1 MNRIY
6 KVVWSRARQC
16 YVVASELAHRSGKKS
31 AAVLAVAACTMSIWG
46 GHPVFAADT
55 SMEMGPNAIAKGNGA
70 IATGSNTAAIG
81 KGAVA
86 TGNNLTAEQLQE
98 LLNKK
103 KTYEDNLKTAQSN
116 ADASQQAYNEARSE
130 YETADV
136 NNGIVDRA
144 NEAIKGYQDQI
155 NSTLKPNADT
165 ADAAYTK
172 AKNDYDTL
180 YNDFQNR
187 IATIKTLD
195 FTLYQDG
202 SAAGYDLDKMA
213 TDLKTK
219 TESGTSF
226 NEPLDF
232 YKGYIQNYIKAEG
245 DLRQNKIINESLTA
259 ESNNSS
265 NGAPGAILSKRFE
278 WTTID
283 ENSAKVLGLKG
294 TYGPNIKSNTTDTR
308 VFGFLGGDS
317 YSGSRG
323 YFYLNGELTNNRELV
338 NDNGYSTYIVLPTY
352 SETNVLT
359 DEDYNKQLIELKNKI
374 DLMKNITVTQAS
386 KLKAIGFTSN
396 EIDNLSSSANTF
408 IEKANSWST
417 YALTAEH
424 EQYLYEQERDAGNTS
439 EALKHLSLKEEAL
452 KKKKH

>member
-1 MNRIY
+1 MILWNDLELCAALCRGPGRKGECIM
-6 KVVWSRARQC
+6 KSRKQ
-16 YVVASELAHRSGKKS
+16 LS
-31 AAVLAVAACTMSIWG
+31 AILAVTACTMSLCG
-46 GHPVFAADT
+46 PAAFAADT
-55 SMEMGPNAIAKGNGA
+55 SMELGPNAIAKGNGA

-103 KTYEDNLKTAQSN
+103 KAYEDNLKTAQAN
-116 ADASQQAYNEARSE
+116 ADASQQAYNKAKTE

-245 DLRQNKIINESLTA
+245 DLRQNKILGVCQEFCVN
-259 ESNNSS
+259 
-265 NGAPGAILSKRFE
+265 RF
-278 WTTID
+278 
-283 ENSAKVLGLKG
+283 
-294 TYGPNIKSNTTDTR
+294 
-308 VFGFLGGDS
+308 
-317 YSGSRG
+317 
-323 YFYLNGELTNNRELV
+323 
-338 NDNGYSTYIVLPTY
+338 
-352 SETNVLT
+352 
-359 DEDYNKQLIELKNKI
+359 NKQHRI
-374 DLMKNITVTQAS
+374 A
-386 KLKAIGFTSN
+386 A
-396 EIDNLSSSANTF
+396 
-408 IEKANSWST
+408 
-417 YALTAEH
+417 
-424 EQYLYEQERDAGNTS
+424 
-439 EALKHLSLKEEAL
+439 
-452 KKKKH
+452 